1 MNAPLTSQAFDT
13 KAGTLQLFAFFHLNL
28 AFSSIEEEERGSV
41 IARCYTPLLHLAEKF
56 GPIGIEASGFT
67 LEEIFARDPQWIEDL
82 KRLIGAGKVEFIG
95 CGYSQM
101 IGPLVPWKVTAANL
115 RIGNAVYQKL
125 LGLTPSLALV
135 NEQAYSG
142 GLVGLYLDAGYRAL
156 IMDWDNP
163 ASTHDWPSET
173 GYRAQRALGSDGRS
187 IGLLWSNTVAFQKLQ
202 RFAHSDIS
210 LGEYLTYLRSQRGTA
225 ARSLCLYASDA
236 EIFDFRPGRYKTEEA
251 IAAVSEW
258 AKLQEALAAAQAEPG
273 CQMVLPSSL
282 LTDDSGPAL
291 RLETAAVPVPVKKQ
305 RKYALSRWAVTG
317 RDDLFL
323 NGVCEKLYRALDA
336 AEAEDSAWK
345 ELCYLWASDFRT
357 HITTKRWARL
367 ETRLKAAQARW
378 PWPDA
383 ALPPMPQGAVI
394 DERYIAIETPT
405 LRVELDRRRGLA
417 LKAVSFGGA
426 PLIGMVPHGSFGD
439 IALQA
444 DWYTGNC
451 VFEAPG
457 EHKVTDLERGPA
469 QLWQQDGDTFAFTR
483 IETPKGP
490 IEKTLRFHHERAQI
504 DFDILFDWTDWG
516 KGSLRLGH
524 VTLLPGAFAADGL
537 RLNTHNGGKE
547 TETFCLANDDV
558 EHGAPVSFL
567 VSAAHGF
574 GLSEGWAEIG
584 DGCHRIRLSVDR
596 TTAPL
601 LGLLTHKRLR
611 GGVFC
616 QLALSAL
623 ELDDTRKPT
632 PLCSGPRRFRFSL
645 SAT

>member
-1 MNAPLTSQAFDT
+1 MNALLPSQAFDT

-28 AFSSIEEEERGSV
+28 AFSSIEEEERGHV
-41 IARCYTPLLHLAEKF
+41 IERCYTPLLRLADKF

-67 LEEIFARDPQWIEDL
+67 LEEIAARAPQWIDEL
-82 KRLIGAGKVEFIG
+82 KRLIAVGKVEFIG

-125 LGLTPSLALV
+125 LGLTPAFALV

-163 ASTHDWPSET
+163 ASTHDWPGET
-173 GYRAQRALGSDGRS
+173 GYRNQRALGSDGRS

-210 LGEYLTYLRSQRGTA
+210 LGEYLTYLRSQRGPA
-225 ARSLCLYASDA
+225 ERSLCLYASDA
-236 EIFDFRPGRYKTEEA
+236 EIFDFRPGRYKTEET
-251 IAAVSEW
+251 IGAVSEW
-258 AKLQEALAAAQAEPG
+258 AKLEEALAAAQAEPG
-273 CQMVLPSSL
+273 CRMVLPSTL
-282 LTDDSGPAL
+282 LTEDHSPAL

-323 NGVCEKLYRALDA
+323 NGACETLYRALDA
-336 AEAEDSAWK
+336 ADADDSAWK
-345 ELCYLWASDFRT
+345 ELCYLWSSDFRT
-357 HITTKRWARL
+357 HITPKRWAGL
-367 ETRLKAAQARW
+367 ETRLKAALSRW

-383 ALPPMPQGAVI
+383 PLAPKPQGALL
-394 DERYIAIETPT
+394 DARYLTVETPT
-405 LRVELDRRRGLA
+405 LRAELDRRRGLA
-417 LKAVSFGGA
+417 LKSVSFGAA

-469 QLWQQDGDTFAFTR
+469 QLWQEDGDTFAFTR

-490 IEKTLRFHHERAQI
+490 IEKTLRFHHDRPQI
-504 DFDILFDWTDWG
+504 DFDILFDWADWG

-524 VTLLPGAFAADGL
+524 VTLLPGAFAWEHL
-537 RLNTHNGGKE
+537 SYNTHNGGKE
-547 TETFCLANDDV
+547 AESFCLANEDV

-574 GLSEGWAEIG
+574 GLSEGWVEIG
-584 DGCHRIRLSVDR
+584 DGNNRIRLTVDR
-596 TTAPL
+596 NTAPL

-611 GGVFC
+611 NGVFC

-623 ELDDTRKPT
+623 ELDDTSKPT
-632 PLCSGPRRFRFSL
+632 PLYSGPRRFRFSL
-645 SAT
+645 SAA